1 MTITRYIYI
10 FTVHGGL
17 NGNPILELRNNPVIP
32 MPAAAATGQ
41 GDPLPVRDIYS
52 ALQEYPWFH
61 GTLSRSEAARLV
73 LQELHEGHGTF
84 LVRQSET
91 RVGEFVL
98 TFNFQGK
105 AKVKSKIQLFQ
116 HAERFN

>member
-1 MTITRYIYI
+1 MQTLYIL
-10 FTVHGGL
+10 FKLLLLGL
-17 NGNPILELRNNPVIP
+17 NAT
-32 MPAAAATGQ
+32 PAGISSSAQQQQGSVVNGVVVVENGQ
-41 GDPLPVRDIYS
+41 PPVRDIYS
-52 ALQEYPWFH
+52 TLQEFPWFH

-73 LQELHEGHGTF
+73 LQEETEGHGTF

-105 AKVKSKIQLFQ
+105 AKVSTGI
-116 HAERFN
+116 